1 MIFSLI
7 LDPRFVHFQH
17 LLDLH
22 SHGYRY
28 NLLLLMIS
36 YLKPCLQQMRE
47 MLLDY
52 IAAAENAAKIIP
64 ESSCGESIHLH
75 EIMDIYGDATTF

>member
-1 MIFSLI
+1 MIIS
-7 LDPRFVHFQH
+7 H

-28 NLLLLMIS
+28 NLLLHMIS
-36 YLKPCLQQMRE
+36 YSKPYIQQMKE
-47 MLLDY
+47 MILDY
-52 IAAAENAAKIIP
+52 IAAAENAAKLIP

-75 EIMDIYGDATTF
+75 EIMDIYGVDESRRFHIVLG

>member
-1 MIFSLI
+1 
-7 LDPRFVHFQH
+7 
-17 LLDLH
+17 
-22 SHGYRY
+22 
-28 NLLLLMIS
+28 MIS
-36 YLKPCLQQMRE
+36 YLKPCIQQMRE

-52 IAAAENAAKIIP
+52 IAAAENAAKLIP

>member
-1 MIFSLI
+1 MDIDI
-7 LDPRFVHFQH
+7 
-17 LLDLH
+17 
-22 SHGYRY
+22 
-28 NLLLLMIS
+28 IS
-36 YLKPCLQQMRE
+36 YCNMITYSKPYIQHMKN

-52 IAAAENAAKIIP
+52 IAGAENAAKIIP